1 MINVVGS
8 SQFRSACRA
17 QSIILAA
24 GLSVQEFCT
33 MERGER
39 IMPELYLTKKEAR
52 KFILYKQGLL
62 GNYRFIGK
70 SGILDFIRQAGCIQF
85 DPIDVC
91 GKNPEIV
98 LQSRIGGFTRTML
111 YELLYVDRKLLDYFD
126 KNLSI
131 MPVEDWKYFERERE
145 NHRKWERSHEE
156 IRQVHDK
163 IITAI
168 SEKGPLCSADL
179 DISQKVDWYWSET
192 KLSRA
197 ALEHMYFSGELA
209 IHHKK
214 GNKDAA
220 DKKVKRFNA
229 PGKSGN
235 IKYYDLIENCI
246 PEEIL
251 KAPDP
256 YPDDFAHR
264 KWRVLRRIGSL
275 GLLWNRASDAWL
287 GIPGLKA
294 GERND
299 IFAQLQ
305 SEGRILPVK
314 VEDIDHTLYC
324 LAADAGIAE
333 YCKRESPAKRRC
345 EFIAP
350 LDNMMWDRNLIKEIF
365 DFEYKWEIYT
375 PQPQRKYGYYV
386 LPILYG
392 EGLVGRI
399 EMAYDRKERKLNVSH
414 IWYEPGVRVTKKMES
429 GIKSALKRFEAF
441 NGS

>member
-1 MINVVGS
+1 MAEMIIR
-8 SQFRSACRA
+8 FTL
-17 QSIILAA
+17 IIM
-24 GLSVQEFCT
+24 FC
-33 MERGER
+33 MPGIKERV
-39 IMPELYLTKKEAR
+39 MSELYLTKKEAR

-62 GNYRFIGK
+62 WDYRFTGK
-70 SGILDFIRQAGCIQF
+70 SGILDFVRQAGCIQF

-98 LQSRIGGFTRTML
+98 LQSRIGGFTKAML

-126 KNLSI
+126 KNLAI

-156 IRQVHDK
+156 IQQVHDR
-163 IITAI
+163 IIAAI
-168 SEKGPLCSADL
+168 SEKGPQCSADL
-179 DISQKVDWYWSET
+179 DNLGYPEISQKVDWYWSAT

-209 IHHKK
+209 IHHKGGRASRENVK
-214 GNKDAA
+214 QSKDA
-220 DKKVKRFNA
+220 
-229 PGKSGN
+229 GKSRN
-235 IKYYDLIENCI
+235 NKYYDLIENCI

-294 GERND
+294 QERND
-299 IFAQLQ
+299 IFDQLL
-305 SEGRILPVK
+305 SEGRILPVR
-314 VEDIDHTLYC
+314 VEDVDHTLYC
-324 LAADAGIAE
+324 LAEDAGTAE
-333 YCKRESPAKRRC
+333 YSKGESPVKQRC

-350 LDNMMWDRNLIKEIF
+350 LDNMMWDRNLIKELF
-365 DFEYKWEIYT
+365 DFDYKWEIYT
-375 PQPQRKYGYYV
+375 PQAQRKYGYYV

-399 EMAYDRKERKLNVSH
+399 EMAYDRKERQLNVSH
-414 IWYEPGVRVTKKMES
+414 IWYEPGVKVTKKMEN
-429 GIKSALKRFEAF
+429 GIKAALKRFEAF